1 MEQIF
6 GDDPL
11 NELQAGAAAMDACGN
26 IGRIIMQFSPRTYSS
41 SIYAEGMDECDTAA
55 VKFDCA
61 KNKEPEMISSMIMN
75 AELNSTAVLKK
86 TCIIS

>member
-11 NELQAGAAAMDACGN
+11 NELQAGAAAMDKCGN
-26 IGRIIMQFSPRTYSS
+26 LGKIKWQFSPATIQGLYN
-41 SIYAEGMDECDTAA
+41 AVGMDECDTAT

-61 KNKEPEMISSMIMN
+61 KNKEPAMISSMIMYS
-75 AELNSTAVLKK
+75 ELNSTAVCL
-86 TCIIS
+86 